1 MENILNYMAPNRRM
15 AQREIRLEQRPSV
28 TQGLLV
34 SMRVRDN
41 LYKQLANK
49 KDPIEKEVTFQHYKR
64 YRNMIVN
71 LLRVRKN
78 NHYTSF
84 FLETQ
89 GNV

>member
-1 MENILNYMAPNRRM
+1 MTHK
-15 AQREIRLEQRPSV
+15 EIRLEQRPWV

-41 LYKQLANK
+41 LYKQLAIK
-49 KDPIEKEVTFQHYKR
+49 KDPIEKEVTLHLYKH

-71 LLRVRKN
+71 LLRVSKN

-84 FLETQ
+84 FFEKPR
-89 GNV
+89 